1 MGYSERKSRDSKFST
16 VSEIDCGADCA
27 QIDNKGNN
35 YQDKRSMMF
44 GEVDVHFEHRDNL
57 ESRVLD
63 SAVKPQ
69 NDEVF
74 CVILR
79 LDRRIQGMSDRRIH
93 VFLPSHNC
101 SHEPISATVYFNL

>member
-79 LDRRIQGMSDRRIH
+79 LDRRIH
-93 VFLPSHNC
+93 VFFPSHNYN
-101 SHEPISATVYFNL
+101 HETISATGYFDL